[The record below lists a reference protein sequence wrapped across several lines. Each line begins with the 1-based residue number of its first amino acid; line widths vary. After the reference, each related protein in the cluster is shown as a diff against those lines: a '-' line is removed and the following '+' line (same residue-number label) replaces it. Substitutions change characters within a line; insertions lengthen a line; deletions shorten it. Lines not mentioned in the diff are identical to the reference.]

1 MKKIFFTDEGF
12 KNLLNELKNLDGSR
26 PYLLNDLRNASELG
40 DRSENEAY
48 KAAKSKLRQTDSRI
62 AYLNKIKLFA
72 TVVTPTQFDKVAIG
86 HTVKILKNDKEFV
99 YRIVGS
105 HEADPAK
112 GKISYLSPIGAALI
126 NRRVQEKFMF
136 EVNGVKTALMIK
148 EISI

>member
-1 MKKIFFTDEGF
+1 MKKIIFTTEGLN
-12 KNLLNELKNLDGSR
+12 NLLNELKTLEESR
-26 PYLLNDLRNASELG
+26 PYLINELRKASELG

-48 KAAKSKLRQTDSRI
+48 KAAKSKLRYTDTRI
-62 AYLNKIKLFA
+62 VYLNKIKLYV
-72 TVVTPTQFDKVAIG
+72 TVVTPTQFEKVAIG
-86 HTVKILKNDKEFV
+86 HTVKILKNDKEYI

-136 EVNGVKTALMIK
+136 EINGNKTALMIK
-148 EISI
+148 DIST